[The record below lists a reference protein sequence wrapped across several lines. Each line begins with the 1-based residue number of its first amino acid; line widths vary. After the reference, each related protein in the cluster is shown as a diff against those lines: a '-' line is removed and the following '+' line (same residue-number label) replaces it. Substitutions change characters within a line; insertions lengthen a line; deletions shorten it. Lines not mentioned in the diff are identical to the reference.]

1 MILLDTNVVSEL
13 TKPSPSARVVAWLE
27 NNEPMLALSTI
38 TLAEL
43 RYGVARLPDGK
54 RKSSLL
60 RFWEATRDRFRGR
73 MFAFDERA
81 AEVYG
86 DIAAEAEKRGQR
98 LNVADAQIAATAL
111 VHGMSVATRDMS
123 DFGTTGVRVV
133 NPWR

>member
-1 MILLDTNVVSEL
+1 MILLDTNVLSEL
-13 TKPSPSARVVAWLE
+13 TRPYPSARVAAWLE
-27 NNEPMLALSTI
+27 NNEPMLALPTI

-81 AEVYG
+81 AEIYG
-86 DIAAEAEKRGQR
+86 DMVAEAEKRGQR
-98 LNVADAQIAATAL
+98 LNIADAQIAAIAL
-111 VHGMSVATRDMS
+111 VHRMSVATRDIS
-123 DFGTTGVRVV
+123 DFEASGVTVV
-133 NPWR
+133 NPWQ

>member
-1 MILLDTNVVSEL
+1 MILLDTNVLSEL

-60 RFWEATRDRFRGR
+60 RFWETTRDRFRGR
-73 MFAFDERA
+73 IFAFDERA
-81 AEVYG
+81 AEIYG
-86 DIAAEAEKRGQR
+86 DMAAEAEKQGKK
-98 LNVADAQIAATAL
+98 LNVADAQIAATAY
-111 VHGMSVATRDMS
+111 VHRMSVATRNS
-123 DFGTTGVRVV
+123 GDFEASGVAVV
-133 NPWR
+133 DPWQ